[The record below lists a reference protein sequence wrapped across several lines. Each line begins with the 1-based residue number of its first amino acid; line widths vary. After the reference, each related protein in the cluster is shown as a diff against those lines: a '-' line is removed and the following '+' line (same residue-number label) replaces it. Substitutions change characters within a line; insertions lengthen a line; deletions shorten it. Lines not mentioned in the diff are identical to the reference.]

1 MNKQIFTVALLALLL
16 VSVFSSAFL
25 NVWQIQ
31 SAQATTFLSNGFE
44 EGQLNP
50 SPGVWT
56 GNYSVS
62 PTVVTTAPHHGT
74 YHLSAE
80 CAAWAGST
88 YAYYTFSASATPCL
102 RAYVRVVT
110 APSAGNSMF
119 FLFLAGDY
127 WAERVLLGGVKNDS
141 GTLRWT
147 MRYISSGTTYTQD
160 VDTGSLSA
168 GVDYCLE
175 IDAVISGTVGTA
187 KLYVA
192 DVETL
197 SASSLDNN
205 EYGNLDNACV
215 GLHLPTTIATA
226 TKGYCDCVKVAD
238 AHVGAEVDPSFPTC
252 TVSGTPYS
260 TTLNWTPCVISALF
274 ADDVNISTVFVDTN
288 VTDVWS
294 GNITLIPT
302 WISSTS
308 CQGNYT
314 MMLPKTVGQAVG
326 FRWFANDTN
335 NNWIDSGNYTLTVT
349 ANTIDYKETAV
360 WIQDSGYGLGS
371 APDANRNIFATSA
384 GISRVAND
392 LGNNSIRYAIVFV
405 GYFDAVDAAN
415 IHINYGRS
423 DSTWTAV
430 INALHAR
437 GIKAIAWAEDL
448 NTPLINIS
456 AGTSRTLLF
465 NAIIA
470 CMYKGFDGYN
480 DDIEAWTSGLKQD
493 QIDYLNN
500 LTVVL
505 HRMGKLNMPDVGFDW
520 MQNTN
525 MYLNVDYIISMFY
538 STNTKLEDPQAAAY
552 WQEEFGLYG
561 GDHGAPT
568 SPIILGLMNNYYN
581 VYPLPWQL
589 AKAQYL
595 MNAYTNR
602 SLVGFCLYEWEYMA
616 QNTSGPNR
624 LDDWTQWNYWINL
637 IGTAPPTM
645 HQVTLAS
652 SPTGIGLSYQG
663 DQHFTE
669 TIAYTFNVSTTII
682 AESSFT
688 LETHNVLF
696 GTADHRL
703 DTGGWRSYTYTSGPY
718 YLSSPTSVSSIY
730 AYTIKAG
737 YLKLAI
743 YNGTSGGYPS
753 VLFTQSSATAC
764 FADTWNLVAVST
776 GTLTV
781 GYYYIGIK
789 MSVDEMMGGYRNDSY
804 YYQGRG
810 PYLTA
815 DYSVAFPST
824 FGTPTGAI
832 STDFAVYVP
841 NAPFDL
847 TPYTFLEWD
856 DSSTNIVR
864 TIVKIEA
871 NITVTATYSTSTFP
885 SISLMYPMNTTYT
898 TPTIPVNFT
907 AIGGTIVTRWF
918 NVWNGATWVLSNTTF
933 TSYATIT
940 LSDGEFTF
948 YAWAINTLGNIGQ
961 STIMFTVTVTPEDIY
976 TSVSLNTP
984 VDLATSSSF
993 TVSFIYTPTVRGDI
1007 FYHSELWLNLS
1018 GIYQIAAYNSSIIAN
1033 YTTNIISYTFPSNN
1047 SYIWNIKIW
1056 NSTTGVFASSN
1067 RILTIAVYVAEITR
1081 YQITVIDKDLDLN
1094 VVDSYCTQQFLNGTT
1109 LFDYTEGDYTLIVGT
1124 VTIKTYYLNV
1134 LLNTTDFSMATY
1146 GNSTVTIYLNM
1157 KSLASGGYIAV
1168 NKSATITIL
1177 NQTATLINATITAS
1191 GTFTVVSRV
1200 TINATLVQLDG
1211 VNVTDWIFDAARSC
1225 IIANIT
1231 SGDFSMT
1238 FVAMLG
1244 DPYFAVTVV
1253 FIGIGASISLW
1264 FYRRIAK
1271 LRKRKVP

>member
-1 MNKQIFTVALLALLL
+1 MKQYSGLKGKFL
-16 VSVFSSAFL
+16 VSVFIAWLLFAMVAG
-25 NVWQIQ
+25 VWQIQ
-31 SAQATTFLSNGFE
+31 SAQATTFLSNEFE

-62 PTVVTTAPHHGT
+62 PTVITTAPHHGT
-74 YHLSAE
+74 YHLSAT

-119 FLFLAGDY
+119 FLILAGDY
-127 WAERVLLGGVKNDS
+127 WQERVLLGGVKNDS

-147 MRYISSGTTYTQD
+147 MRYISSGTTFTAS
-160 VDTGSLSA
+160 VDTGSLSL

-187 KLYVA
+187 KLYVN

-197 SASSLDNN
+197 SASGLDNN
-205 EYGNLDNACV
+205 EYGNLDNAHV
-215 GLHLPTTIATA
+215 GLHLPTTIGTA

-238 AHVGAEVDPSFPTC
+238 SFIGKEVDPSFPTC

-260 TTLNWTPCVISALF
+260 TTFNWTPCIISALF

-294 GNITLIPT
+294 GNVTLIPT

-371 APDANRNIFATSA
+371 APLANRNIFATST

-392 LGNNSIRYAIVFV
+392 LGNNTIRYAIVFV
-405 GYFDAVDAAN
+405 GYIDAVDVDN
-415 IHINYGRS
+415 PHINYGRS

-430 INALHAR
+430 INALHAS
-437 GIKAIAWAEDL
+437 GVKAIAWGEDGGG
-448 NTPLINIS
+448 
-456 AGTSRTLLF
+456 GTSDIGASNRQ
-465 NAIIA
+465 NIYNMIID
-470 CMYKGFDGYN
+470 CMHKGFDGWN
-480 DDIEAWTSGLKQD
+480 DDIEVWTSGLVQD
-493 QIDYLNN
+493 QINYLNN

-505 HRMGKLNMPDVGFDW
+505 HSMGKLNMPDVGFDW
-520 MQNTN
+520 QQNTN

-538 STNTKLEDPQAAAY
+538 STNTKLEDSQAAAY

-568 SPIILGLMNNYYN
+568 SPVILGLMNNYYN

-616 QNTSGPNR
+616 QNASGPNR
-624 LDDWTQWNYWINL
+624 LDDWVQWKYWISL
-637 IGTAPPTM
+637 IGTAPPTL

-669 TIAYTFNVSTTII
+669 TIAYTFNVSTSII

-688 LETHNVLF
+688 FETHNVLF
-696 GTADHRL
+696 GTADHRNP
-703 DTGGWRSYTYTSGPY
+703 TGGWRSYTYTSGPY
-718 YLSSPTSVSSIY
+718 YLSVPTSVSSIY

-737 YLKLAI
+737 NLKLAI
-743 YNGTSGGYPS
+743 YNDTGSGHPG
-753 VLFTQSSATAC
+753 VLWTESSATAC
-764 FADTWNLVAVST
+764 AAYVWTGVTVST
-776 GTLTV
+776 VTLSV

-841 NAPFDL
+841 SAPFDL

-856 DSSTNIVR
+856 DSSTNVVR

-871 NITVTATYSTSTFP
+871 NITVTATYSTSTVP
-885 SISLMYPMNTTYT
+885 SVSTTYPINTVYSIPTISVQFSASGGTIDKMWWNCTFTNGTVVYANTTYT
-898 TPTIPVNFT
+898 VATSMSLGNSSYI
-907 AIGGTIVTRWF
+907 F
-918 NVWNGATWVLSNTTF
+918 NAMANNT
-933 TSYATIT
+933 
-940 LSDGEFTF
+940 DGESG
-948 YAWAINTLGNIGQ
+948 Y
-961 STIMFTVTVTPEDIY
+961 STVMFTVTILASGAPDISTPSASTTVEALSCMISCTLTDDVGLVSGILSTNRTSAWVNNTAKALSGLSYSFSDSVVLPSAGTIFGYKIFVEDSDAHWTTSSTY
-976 TSVSLNTP
+976 TFITTSQGSTPPPGPSSGGFNKFLCMFMVSLNGNP
-984 VDLATSSSF
+984 LKDLKIRLWENNYAVLVDTLTSDKEGNAETELRTGTYEYTSEYAGQTRKGTVLLDDVKKISIEFGSASKYAFDRSSLIK
-993 TVSFIYTPTVRGDI
+993 VSFALVVVACAIVAV
-1007 FYHSELWLNLS
+1007 LVV
-1018 GIYQIAAYNSSIIAN
+1018 
-1033 YTTNIISYTFPSNN
+1033 
-1047 SYIWNIKIW
+1047 K
-1056 NSTTGVFASSN
+1056 N
-1067 RILTIAVYVAEITR
+1067 RH
-1081 YQITVIDKDLDLN
+1081 
-1094 VVDSYCTQQFLNGTT
+1094 
-1109 LFDYTEGDYTLIVGT
+1109 
-1124 VTIKTYYLNV
+1124 
-1134 LLNTTDFSMATY
+1134 
-1146 GNSTVTIYLNM
+1146 
-1157 KSLASGGYIAV
+1157 
-1168 NKSATITIL
+1168 
-1177 NQTATLINATITAS
+1177 
-1191 GTFTVVSRV
+1191 
-1200 TINATLVQLDG
+1200 
-1211 VNVTDWIFDAARSC
+1211 
-1225 IIANIT
+1225 
-1231 SGDFSMT
+1231 
-1238 FVAMLG
+1238 
-1244 DPYFAVTVV
+1244 
-1253 FIGIGASISLW
+1253 
-1264 FYRRIAK
+1264 
-1271 LRKRKVP
+1271 